1 MLSRRSLWAALLF
14 CSLASPSLADDGLAA
29 FRNGALVFGKSKTIA
44 MVEETLTVSRSTINA
59 DFHFVNKGPA
69 PETVTVAFPLP
80 DIDTASSDGLYI
92 PVPDSDNFVGFTTE
106 VEGKPVAH
114 GLEQRAFA
122 PDGSDV
128 TAELKALNI
137 PLVRAYWTYVD
148 LFKTLPK
155 NAVSKLIESHAVAGE
170 PGDLSPQW
178 ITKSKFYFEQTFEPG
193 KSVHIVH
200 SYKPSLDISNM
211 SFYSGDMQPSPEQNH
226 LFCLNDDVKKA
237 VQTLE
242 KTKAG
247 SDYPY
252 ATQATLSYILSTAR
266 TWSGPIGRFHLIVDI
281 EKPEAIASF
290 CGKFKRIS
298 PTRSEFEAENF
309 VPDRDLDIAIFE

>member
-1 MLSRRSLWAALLF
+1 
-14 CSLASPSLADDGLAA
+14 
-29 FRNGALVFGKSKTIA
+29 
-44 MVEETLTVSRSTINA
+44 
-59 DFHFVNKGPA
+59 
-69 PETVTVAFPLP
+69 
-80 DIDTASSDGLYI
+80 
-92 PVPDSDNFVGFTTE
+92 
-106 VEGKPVAH
+106 
-114 GLEQRAFA
+114 
-122 PDGSDV
+122 
-128 TAELKALNI
+128 
-137 PLVRAYWTYVD
+137 
-148 LFKTLPK
+148 
-155 NAVSKLIESHAVAGE
+155 
-170 PGDLSPQW
+170 
-178 ITKSKFYFEQTFEPG
+178 
-193 KSVHIVH
+193 
-200 SYKPSLDISNM
+200 M

-237 VQTLE
+237 VQALE